1 MTRFGYLKDDIVY
14 RLEQFRVSMDDLYE
28 RKLDDAARYIGP
40 AYQDEMYKFA
50 SYVPYLDTQ
59 ISAQP
64 ITRSIL
70 KVQMTITA

>member
-1 MTRFGYLKDDIVY
+1 
-14 RLEQFRVSMDDLYE
+14 MDDLYE

-50 SYVPYLDTQ
+50 SYVPYLETQ

-64 ITRSIL
+64 ITRTIL
-70 KVQMTITA
+70 KV